1 MSATIKVRSTQDSE
15 TDATLQSTTHTEL
28 SSPPSE
34 NDPSVEVAALHS
46 RSNRNN
52 ALDETYDTDTD
63 ADASRINWRE
73 DEVLRLE
80 SMREAGFLPSSYEED
95 DEYPSSLDYWPLL
108 QLCVVSAIVV
118 CILKI
123 LRDCRR

>member
-1 MSATIKVRSTQDSE
+1 MYFRSLFTVLFVLLLSPQAMSATIKVRSTQDSE
-15 TDATLQSTTHTEL
+15 TDATIQSTTQTEL

-34 NDPSVEVAALHS
+34 NDFSADVAALHS

-52 ALDETYDTDTD
+52 ALDETYDTD
-63 ADASRINWRE
+63 ADAPRINWRE

-95 DEYPSSLDYWPLL
+95 E
-108 QLCVVSAIVV
+108 
-118 CILKI
+118 
-123 LRDCRR
+123 

>member
-15 TDATLQSTTHTEL
+15 TDATIQSTTQTEL

-34 NDPSVEVAALHS
+34 NDSTADVAALHS

-52 ALDETYDTDTD
+52 ELDETYDTD
-63 ADASRINWRE
+63 ADAPKINWRE

-80 SMREAGFLPSSYEED
+80 SMREAGFLPSSYEE
-95 DEYPSSLDYWPLL
+95 EE
-108 QLCVVSAIVV
+108 
-118 CILKI
+118 
-123 LRDCRR
+123 